1 MNTPQ
6 DVRWIQRFNN
16 YLSALAEL
24 REAVETHQ
32 TRSLNK
38 LEKQGVIQSF
48 EYTHELAWKLL
59 KDYLTDR
66 GVFNL
71 IGSKDATR
79 EAFKAELITDGEVWM
94 DMILKRNLTSH
105 TYDNRLADE
114 VFDAII
120 NAFYPAFNDLAVLFK
135 KLKDNE

>member
-1 MNTPQ
+1 MNTSH
-6 DVRWIQRFNN
+6 DIRWKQRLQN

-24 REAVETHQ
+24 REAVEIQ
-32 TRSLNK
+32 QSRSLNK

-114 VFDAII
+114 VFDAIMKV
-120 NAFYPAFNDLAVLFK
+120 FYPAFNDLAVLFNE
-135 KLKDNE
+135 LKDNE